1 MKKNGETWS
10 RPLFVLP
17 KYYIPLYEKLRE
29 ELFVPDDLNT
39 ALSTFPDRFPRY
51 RGHSQFLYS
60 LNDTFILT
68 FSIGRQSFI
77 VITEQG
83 TMFLQPNSLFGVES
97 AGKRHLPYTGEL
109 LSLDFPRLLVLNEF
123 VGSALVRF
131 ERSTIPDHKGTRTVV
146 LRFLKIITPV
156 ECVIPHY
163 AGKIVQPEEGELHRR
178 MRKTVPLVWSID
190 IDKDESVRARGLQ
203 LLWDAN

>member
-1 MKKNGETWS
+1 MDKNGQTWV
-10 RPLFVLP
+10 RPLFFLS
-17 KYYIPLYEKLRE
+17 KYHIPLYENWGKNY
-29 ELFVPDDLNT
+29 LFQMTWTQLCRLFLTDSPIIAAIIKWHIYPQLQFPWAAFYRHNRARQEDATTPSVIWGIWYKTP
-39 ALSTFPDRFPRY
+39 ALHRW
-51 RGHSQFLYS
+51 
-60 LNDTFILT
+60 
-68 FSIGRQSFI
+68 
-77 VITEQG
+77 ITI
-83 TMFLQPNSLFGVES
+83 S
-97 AGKRHLPYTGEL
+97 
-109 LSLDFPRLLVLNEF
+109 RLMILNEF

-178 MRKTVPLVWSID
+178 MRKAVPLVWSID

>member
-1 MKKNGETWS
+1 MVKRGHVHFSFSQNII
-10 RPLFVLP
+10 F
-17 KYYIPLYEKLRE
+17 PLYEKLRE

-97 AGKRHLPYTGEL
+97 AGKRHLPYTGESP
-109 LSLDFPRLLVLNEF
+109 SLDFPRLLVLNEF

-146 LRFLKIITPV
+146 LRFLKIIPPV